1 MANVRPFCSAHSRE
15 GGQRS
20 HLGATEVR
28 RKGVSKGLTFA
39 IYIYILRYIYIIELT
54 QKIEVLVERLTY
66 LFRLCFTGYFQICIF
81 LTFWFK
87 LNFNLLVRLLC
98 VLLSKNPPIPH
109 LIVFVLVLLS
119 IIYRCFLSLFHQ
131 RSIQLSWIGLNCCA
145 RFVQCSDFRFR
156 MCPTPSI
163 SSIRPEPSI
172 QEVLHPP

>member
-1 MANVRPFCSAHSRE
+1 MFY
-15 GGQRS
+15 
-20 HLGATEVR
+20 
-28 RKGVSKGLTFA
+28 GVLSDL
-39 IYIYILRYIYIIELT
+39 
-54 QKIEVLVERLTY
+54 
-66 LFRLCFTGYFQICIF
+66 YF
-81 LTFWFK
+81 LETFWFK

-119 IIYRCFLSLFHQ
+119 IIYWCFLSLFHQ

-163 SSIRPEPSI
+163 SSIRPEPST